1 MAVMKYPRPAWLL
14 CGVLISIPLGC
25 SSSDSRAA
33 TNHPTTSATARS
45 DGPRVFQSPPGALAD
60 ARDRYRAGDPSVA
73 PAVNAIR
80 AEADKALK
88 DRPFTIVH
96 KTHPLPGVDVHD
108 YVSIAPYF
116 WPDTKSKEG
125 LPYYRRDGERN
136 PETREYDSPALSE
149 MSSHVSTLALAG
161 YLTGDDRYAKRAAE
175 LLRVWFFDDA
185 TRMNPNL
192 NHAQLIKGQ
201 NDGRGTGII
210 ESNRLLPVVDAIGM
224 MQQSGAWS
232 ADDQSK
238 IQDWFRQY
246 VQWMRQSKNGK
257 AEAAAGNNHG
267 SWYDAQ
273 LATYLMFLGDDAGA
287 RQLLETVKENRIARQ
302 IEPSGEMPRE
312 LARTKSFH
320 YSVFNLSALTT
331 LADLGQRLN
340 VDLGRYQTADGR
352 SIRKAL
358 DWLIPFALNQKKW
371 EHQQIIPLESH
382 ILLVP
387 LRRAE
392 AAYHEPHYEEVVRE
406 TYRDFSTD
414 RDNLRFPATEGPTR

>member
-1 MAVMKYPRPAWLL
+1 MAVMKYPPYVWLPY
-14 CGVLISIPLGC
+14 VLLAAAAIGC
-25 SSSDSRAA
+25 SSGDSHAA
-33 TNHPTTSATARS
+33 TNRATPPATTRS

-60 ARDRYRAGDPSVA
+60 ARDRYHAGDPSIE

-80 AEADKALK
+80 ADADKALK
-88 DRPFTIVH
+88 DGPFTIVH
-96 KTHPLPGVDVHD
+96 KAHPLPGVDVHD

-116 WPDTKSKEG
+116 WPDPKSKDG

-136 PETREYDSPALSE
+136 PETREYDSPAMSE
-149 MSSHVSTLALAG
+149 MSSHVYTLALAG
-161 YLTGDDRYAKRAAE
+161 YITGDDRYSKRAAE

-192 NHAQLIKGQ
+192 NHAQLIKGE

-210 ESNRLLPVVDAIGM
+210 ESNRLLPVIDAVGM
-224 MQQSGAWS
+224 MRDTNAWT
-232 ADDQSK
+232 ADDQAK
-238 IQDWFRQY
+238 IADWFRQY

-273 LATYLMFLGDDAGA
+273 LATYLMFLGDNAGA

-331 LADLGQRLN
+331 LADLGQRLE
-340 VDLGRYQTADGR
+340 VDLWDYTTADGR

-371 EHQQIIPLESH
+371 EHQQIVPLESH

-406 TYRDFSTD
+406 TSGDFSTD
-414 RDNLRFPATEGPTR
+414 RDNLRFPATEAPTR

>member
-1 MAVMKYPRPAWLL
+1 MPVMTYPRRAALL
-14 CGVLISIPLGC
+14 CVVLTAIPWGC
-25 SSSDSRAA
+25 SSGESRPVSNHPAA
-33 TNHPTTSATARS
+33 TATAPAA
-45 DGPRVFQSPPGALAD
+45 PRVFQSPPDALAD
-60 ARDRYRAGDPSVA
+60 ARHRYQSGDASVA

-80 AEADKALK
+80 ADADKALQ
-88 DRPFTIVH
+88 DGPFTIVH
-96 KTHPLPGVDVHD
+96 KTHPLPGLDVHD
-108 YVSIAPYF
+108 YVSIAPYY
-116 WPDTKSKEG
+116 WPDLKSKDG

-136 PETREYDSPALSE
+136 PETREYDSAALSE
-149 MSSHVSTLALAG
+149 MSGHVYTLALAG
-161 YLTGDDRYAKRAAE
+161 YLTGDERYSKRAAE

-192 NHAQLIKGQ
+192 NHAQLIKGE

-210 ESNRLLPVVDAIGM
+210 ETNRLLPVVDAIGM
-224 MQQSGAWS
+224 MRQGSAWR
-232 ADDQSK
+232 ADDQAR
-238 IQDWFRQY
+238 IEAWFRQY
-246 VQWMRQSKNGK
+246 AQWMRQSKNGK
-257 AEAAAGNNHG
+257 AEAAATNNHG

-273 LATYLMFLGDDAGA
+273 LATYLMFVGDDAGA
-287 RQLLETVKENRIARQ
+287 RQLLETVKVNRIARQ
-302 IEPSGEMPRE
+302 IEPTGEMPRE

-331 LADLGQRLN
+331 LADLGPRLD
-340 VDLGRYQTADGR
+340 VDLWNYQSADGR

-392 AAYHEPHYEEVVRE
+392 AAYHEPRYEQVVHE

-414 RDNLRFPATEGPTR
+414 RDNLRFPAAMTPAR